1 MWKSSWREEVAYHSK
16 SSKPESYVTLGDLI
30 NQIHR
35 KVGYDN
41 ELGAQ
46 DEEEHFGIVDI
57 MTFCDHP
64 RYLNLPGNNFKLFLG
79 QRVILKVFY
88 MGTRGNEDVLLTD
101 EDWNWLYERQLYTII
116 EKIKR
121 KIDGV
126 DPGKP
131 HNFNFR
137 ELTLALGRRASK
149 TIMASIIATY
159 EAYKLIMIGDPYD
172 FFNIP
177 HDEEIG
183 IINVSNSQKQSNRLF
198 SQIKARI
205 RNSPFFAGR
214 IDGDPSADTIR
225 VFTNQDLEKKD
236 AGKVNIK
243 VEGSIVLLCGHSN
256 PDTLR
261 GYSAAIIIFDEL
273 AFYDENPK
281 ISGKEFY
288 GALTPSIAKFA
299 LKGEGR
305 LVEISSCGPQHGIFY
320 ELYNQ
325 GNDDDVRFNRIVSYR
340 LATWDINEELP
351 YNCDFMVD
359 ERNKNPEKFAVEYGS
374 MWATRGFMGNFFS
387 PEQVDRAVKPF
398 IQIQDRG
405 VPGVEYFMHIDPA
418 AKRDNYAVVII
429 ERQRYIMPGGQK
441 RYRCVLAYHD
451 VWKPSASNT
460 ISFKEIDEEV
470 LLLYK
475 RFRPVSTTYDMWNSI
490 QSVEF
495 LKKRGVNAAQLP
507 FNRSNKATF
516 FQHLIDLLDRD
527 ELWLYYDEYIIGELI
542 NLKFKPTQRGISILA
557 DRGADVSTDDIVDC
571 IAGACW
577 MATGRM
583 LTCSLP
589 SSVIVNMGRV

>member
-1 MWKSSWREEVAYHSK
+1 MAPRRQSIE
-16 SSKPESYVTLGDLI
+16 KPDEYVTLSDLI
-30 NQIHR
+30 HQIHR
-35 KVGYDN
+35 KSGYDKAM
-41 ELGAQ
+41 GAV

-64 RYLNLPGNNFKLFLG
+64 RYLDLPGNNFHLWMG

-88 MGTRGNEDVLLTD
+88 MGTRGNEDVVLTD
-101 EDWNWLYERQLYTII
+101 EEWKWLYDRQLYTII

-121 KIDGV
+121 KLDGV
-126 DPGKP
+126 NPGEP

-159 EAYKLIMIGDPYD
+159 ECYKLIMIGDPYEY
-172 FFNIP
+172 FNIP

-198 SQIKARI
+198 AQIKARI

-225 VFTNQDLEKKD
+225 VFTNQDLAKKD
-236 AGKVNIK
+236 SGKANIK
-243 VEGSIVLLCGHSN
+243 VEGSIVMVCGHSN

-261 GYSAAIIIFDEL
+261 GYSAAVIIFDEL

-299 LKGEGR
+299 NKGEGR
-305 LVEISSCGPQHGIFY
+305 LVEISSCGPMHGIFY

-325 GNDDDVRFNRIVSYR
+325 GNDDDPRFNSIISYR

-351 YNCDFMVD
+351 YNSEFMVA
-359 ERNKNPEKFAVEYGS
+359 ERNKNPEKFGVEYGS

-387 PEQVDRAVKPF
+387 AERVERAVKPF
-398 IQIQDRG
+398 VQMQDRAQ
-405 VPGVEYFMHIDPA
+405 PRSEYFMHVDPA
-418 AKRDNYAVVII
+418 AKRDNYAVTII
-429 ERQRYIMPGGQK
+429 ERQRYVRPGGKK
-441 RYRCVLAYHD
+441 RYRCVLALHKI
-451 VWKPSASNT
+451 WKPSASN
-460 ISFKEIDEEV
+460 SLNFKEIDEEIIA
-470 LLLYK
+470 LHR
-475 RFRPVSTTYDMWNSI
+475 RFRPVSVTYDMWNSI
-490 QSVEF
+490 QSVEY
-495 LKKRGVNAAQLP
+495 LKSRGVNAVQLP
-507 FNRSNKATF
+507 FNRANKATF
-516 FQHLIDLLDRD
+516 YQHLLDLMDND
-527 ELWLYYDEYIIGELI
+527 ELWLYYDEHLVGELI
-542 NLKFKPTQRGISILA
+542 NLKFKPTQRGISIMA
-557 DRGADVSTDDIVDC
+557 DSSADISTDDLVDC

-577 MATGRM
+577 MATGRIIKA
-583 LTCSLP
+583 SLP
-589 SSVIVNMGRV
+589 SSIIVNMGRCV